1 MNKTPLHPVQI
12 AYDPRG
18 IVAVKPQSPATRLRT
33 FENVRLGIVDNSK
46 WNASKLLRAVISQLQ
61 TITAFSEIHN
71 YTKPSF
77 SRPAT
82 TALLDQIAAETDAV
96 ITAIGD

>member
-1 MNKTPLHPVQI
+1 MNKNRLHPIQI

-18 IVAVKPQSPATRLRT
+18 IVAVKPQRLAPRLRT
-33 FENVRLGIVDNSK
+33 FENVRLGVVDNSK

-61 TITAFSEIHN
+61 INTTFSEIFM

-82 TALLDQIAAETDAV
+82 TALLDRIAAETDAV

>member
-1 MNKTPLHPVQI
+1 MNKNRLHPIQI

-18 IVAVKPQSPATRLRT
+18 IVAVKPQRLAPRLRT
-33 FENVRLGIVDNSK
+33 FENVRLGVVDNSK

-61 TITAFSEIHN
+61 INTTCSEIFM

-82 TALLDQIAAETDAV
+82 TALLDRIAAETDAV

>member
-1 MNKTPLHPVQI
+1 MNKTRVHPVQI

-18 IVAVKPQSPATRLRT
+18 VVAVKPQRLATRLLT
-33 FENVRLGIVDNSK
+33 FKNVRLGIVDNSK

-61 TITAFSEIHN
+61 TSTTFSKICT

-82 TALLDQIAAETDAV
+82 TALLDQIAEETDAV